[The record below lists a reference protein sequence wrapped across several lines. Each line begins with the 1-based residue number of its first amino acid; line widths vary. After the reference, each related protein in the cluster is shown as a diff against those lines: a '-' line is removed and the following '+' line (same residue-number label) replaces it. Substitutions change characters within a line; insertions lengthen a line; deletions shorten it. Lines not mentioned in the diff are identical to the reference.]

1 MNLVSIERIRD
12 FCKKAQPEAPMASA
26 VPPPAGWPSE
36 GRVELQDVQMRY
48 RDGPLIL
55 KGVNLRV
62 EPHEKV
68 GIVGRTGAGKSS
80 LTVALFRINPLS
92 GGKILIDGVD
102 TSTLGLED
110 ARRALCI
117 IPQDPVLFCASV
129 RFNIDPFNEY
139 SDEAIWGVLEQV
151 QLKEA
156 ITKLGGLDS
165 PLEEGGENLSVGNR
179 QLICVIRAL
188 LRKPKILLMD
198 EATSSLDNGTDA

>member
-1 MNLVSIERIRD
+1 M
-12 FCKKAQPEAPMASA
+12 
-26 VPPPAGWPSE
+26 
-36 GRVELQDVQMRY
+36 
-48 RDGPLIL
+48 
-55 KGVNLRV
+55 
-62 EPHEKV
+62 
-68 GIVGRTGAGKSS
+68 
-80 LTVALFRINPLS
+80 
-92 GGKILIDGVD
+92 D
-102 TSTLGLED
+102 TATLGLED
-110 ARRALCI
+110 ARRVLCI

-198 EATSSLDNGTDA
+198 EATSSLDNGTDAMLQEVIRREFSQCTCLTIAHRLNTVMDADRICVMEKGEV